1 MIAFARTDTSV
12 MSRWWWT
19 VDRWML
25 AALTVLVFCGVI
37 LVLAASP
44 AVSVRIGLDRFY
56 LARHHLALLPL
67 ALAIVLGVSL
77 LDLRNLRRL
86 ALIGFAASLL
96 LTALTL
102 LVGSEIKGATRWINI
117 AGFSLQ
123 PSEFL
128 KPTFAVVA
136 AWLFAAQH
144 GRMPLP
150 GNLITT
156 GLFGLVVGLL
166 LLQPDLGMTA
176 VVAAMWFGQFFLAGL
191 PLLWVVALGA
201 AGLVGLAG
209 AYFAFA
215 HVRERIDGF
224 LDPSTGDSYQVD
236 RSLEAF
242 MNGGLSGTGPGEGT
256 VKALLPDAHSDF
268 IFAVA
273 GEEFGLLLCL
283 LLVALFAFIVL
294 RGFARLLHENN
305 LFVLLATAGLLVT
318 FGLQAVINMASTLH
332 MIPTKGMTLPFIS
345 YGGSSLLALSLGM
358 GMVLALTR
366 RRAGIGDL
374 P

>member
-191 PLLWVVALGA
+191 PLLWVVALGG

-242 MNGGLSGTGPGEGT
+242 MNGGLAGTGPGEGT

-332 MIPTKGMTLPFIS
+332 LIPTKGMTLPFIS

>member
-1 MIAFARTDTSV
+1 MTSFARTDTSV
-12 MSRWWWT
+12 LSRWWWT

-25 AALTVLVFCGVI
+25 AALAALIFCGII

-56 LARHHLALLPL
+56 LARHHFVLLPV
-67 ALAIVLGVSL
+67 AAAIILSVSL

-86 ALIGFAASLL
+86 AVVGFAAALV
-96 LTALTL
+96 LTALTPL
-102 LVGSEIKGATRWINI
+102 LGNEIKGASRWINI

-136 AWLFAAQH
+136 AWLFAARH
-144 GRMPLP
+144 GRTPLP
-150 GNLITT
+150 GNTIAI
-156 GLFGLVVGLL
+156 GLYGIVVGLL
-166 LLQPDLGMTA
+166 LLQPDLGMA
-176 VVAAMWFGQFFLAGL
+176 VVVSATWFAQFFLAGL
-191 PLLWVVALGA
+191 PIFWVVALGSS
-201 AGLVGLAG
+201 GLASLFG

-224 LDPSTGDSYQVD
+224 LDPATADSYQVD

-242 MNGGLSGTGPGEGT
+242 MNGGLAGTGPGQGT
-256 VKALLPDAHSDF
+256 VKAVLPDAHSDF

-283 LLVALFAFIVL
+283 LLVALFAFVVL
-294 RGFARLLHENN
+294 RGFSRLLHENN
-305 LFVLLATAGLLVT
+305 LFALLSTGGLLVT
-318 FGLQAVINMASTLH
+318 FGLQAVVNMASTLH
-332 MIPTKGMTLPFIS
+332 LMPTKGMTLPFIS

-366 RRAGIGDL
+366 RRAGVGDL